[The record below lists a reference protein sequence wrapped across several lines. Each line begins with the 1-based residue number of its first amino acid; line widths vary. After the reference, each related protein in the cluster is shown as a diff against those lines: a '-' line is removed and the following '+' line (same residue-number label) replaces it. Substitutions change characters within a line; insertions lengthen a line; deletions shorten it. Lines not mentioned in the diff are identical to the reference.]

1 LSAAGAGHAW
11 QVQVARFVVFVLDEG
26 DHALFRGAPAAGSV
40 RSLAADV
47 GLVGLDQP
55 V

>member
-1 LSAAGAGHAW
+1 
-11 QVQVARFVVFVLDEG
+11 VQVPGLIVFGLDEG

-47 GLVGLDQP
+47 GLVGLHHA